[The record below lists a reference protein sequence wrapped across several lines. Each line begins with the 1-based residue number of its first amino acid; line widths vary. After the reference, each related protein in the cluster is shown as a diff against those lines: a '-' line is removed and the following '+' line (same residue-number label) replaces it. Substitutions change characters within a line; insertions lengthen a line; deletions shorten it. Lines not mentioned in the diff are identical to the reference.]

1 MSADAFSAPSAAF
14 AIAVAEGFSATPKA
28 IAPKWL
34 YDALGSKL
42 FDAITELPEYTLT
55 RTEIALLQA
64 CMGEAVDGVGEDAV
78 VVELGAGSAVKTPIL
93 LEALTAPAV
102 YAPIDIADAALA
114 ASAKAIS
121 ERFPGLDVQPL
132 TLDFTGPWRAPQGRG
147 RTLCFFPGSTIG
159 NLGPAAAIAL
169 LKHARAAVGSHGM
182 MLLGVDAPKDEE
194 TMLAAYDDALG
205 VTAAFNANLLVR
217 LNRELGG
224 DADIQSFSHEA
235 RWNAE
240 ESRIEMHLV
249 SLRDQ
254 IVRCAAGRFP
264 FAQGESLHTENSY
277 KWGHEAVRRLA
288 EAAGWRIDRKWM
300 APGDAFGFYRLV

>member
-1 MSADAFSAPSAAF
+1 MSADAFSSPAAAF
-14 AIAVAEGFSATPKA
+14 RAAVAEGFSATPKT
-28 IAPKWL
+28 ISPKWL

-42 FDAITELPEYTLT
+42 FDAITELPEYALT
-55 RTEIALLQA
+55 RTEIALLHA
-64 CMGEAVDGVGEDAV
+64 CIGEAVAGLGQGAI

-93 LEALTAPAV
+93 LEALTAPSV
-102 YAPIDIADAALA
+102 YAPIDVAEAALA
-114 ASAKAIS
+114 SAAQTLA
-121 ERFPGLDVQPL
+121 ERFPALDVHPL
-132 TLDFTGPWRAPQGRG
+132 TLDFTGPWRAPQGPG
-147 RTLCFFPGSTIG
+147 RVVCFFPGSTIG
-159 NLGPAAAIAL
+159 NLEPAAAIAL
-169 LKHARAAVGSHGM
+169 LKHARAAVGPRGV

-194 TMLAAYDDALG
+194 TLLEAYDDRLG

-235 RWNAE
+235 RWNAD

-254 IVRCAAGRFP
+254 LITCAAGRFR

-277 KWGHEAVRRLA
+277 KWGPDGVRRLA
-288 EAAGWRIDRKWM
+288 ETAGWRLDRRWM
-300 APGDAFGFYRLV
+300 APQDAFGFYRLV